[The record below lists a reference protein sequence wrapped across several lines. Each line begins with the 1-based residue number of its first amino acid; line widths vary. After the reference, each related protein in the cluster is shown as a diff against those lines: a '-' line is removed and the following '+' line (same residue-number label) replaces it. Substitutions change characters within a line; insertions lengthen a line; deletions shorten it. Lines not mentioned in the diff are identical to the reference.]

1 MEDNKTTVT
10 QVNEG
15 QGTPQTNERMFTQD
29 EVNRIVQDR
38 LARVKVANEPDQ
50 RELDLQSRELALYA
64 RERIEENGLDKTLAD
79 ELKGMDKA
87 TIDSGRVLLVTP
99 AIYQLMKQS
108 KEIILSTNVGED
120 MRLKGVI
127 SNLDGMN
134 VIKVSSARVPE
145 NFGFMVVHPCATVAP
160 TKLADYKIHQD
171 PPGISGTL
179 IEGRIVYDAFV
190 LNNKKKAIYYQE
202 NKTV

>member
-15 QGTPQTNERMFTQD
+15 HGTPQTNERMFTQD

-87 TIDSGRVLLVTP
+87 TIDKV
-99 AIYQLMKQS
+99 IK
-108 KEIILSTNVGED
+108 IIAPMAQRMNEPIRNAVGPTNGKAMGSD
-120 MRLKGVI
+120 ASIRAAMGLKG
-127 SNLDGMN
+127 
-134 VIKVSSARVPE
+134 
-145 NFGFMVVHPCATVAP
+145 
-160 TKLADYKIHQD
+160 
-171 PPGISGTL
+171 
-179 IEGRIVYDAFV
+179 
-190 LNNKKKAIYYQE
+190 
-202 NKTV
+202 